1 VTDKQCPSCGGN
13 CGRTVKSGCL
23 YNSPVERKALRVTAN
38 AQQAEIE
45 SLRQRVAELESLGRI
60 SEKQIIIGLEARLAA
75 CEKERDE
82 LFEAMQHPSYEV
94 ENDLRAKNQN
104 LFNALMK
111 STAYS
116 DKLNQ
121 RITELEQICR
131 DAYEIYAGSEGVPEP
146 ETAAEAYVY
155 QLLMQMKDEIAR
167 GLK

>member
-1 VTDKQCPSCGGN
+1 MTDKQCPSCGGN

-104 LFNALMK
+104 LFNALMN

-116 DKLNQ
+116 DSLN
-121 RITELEQICR
+121 EQIKR
-131 DAYEIYAGSEGVPEP
+131 
-146 ETAAEAYVY
+146 
-155 QLLMQMKDEIAR
+155 AR
-167 GLK
+167 GHMNLYRLFSCEGGDSYDPECAEKNLDKVMEILSETYRKGGEE